1 MSDDEY
7 IAAYIAKNC
16 STEPCEF
23 YSHGVNGLRIGRN
36 GGLAS
41 ALDQMDAFLRNRLKC
56 SLAVKQRRHGAVP
69 WHLAAD
75 AATSSA
81 RARSIGGTSRPRV
94 FAAFRLMTNSNL
106 IDCTIGRSAEPP
118 IDRSMQQAYSPI

>member
-75 AATSSA
+75 AASNWSPDTFHSA
-81 RARSIGGTSRPRV
+81 RIQNAESAITSIKCAQRV
-94 FAAFRLMTNSNL
+94 SATPKQRM
-106 IDCTIGRSAEPP
+106 DCAGLR
-118 IDRSMQQAYSPI
+118 